1 MSLVTE
7 RRADALKEVQDM
19 CGGHHGWGSASH
31 CCCGEGHAQHSSG
44 YGQRSECHCGCGCHS
59 GRGSGSECCCG
70 GGNFHHGCSGEQPL
84 RFQRRFRSRDDEVAD
99 LEQYL
104 KDLEAEA
111 KGVRERLAEIR
122 GASTAG

>member
-7 RRADALKEVQDM
+7 WRADALKEVQDM
-19 CGGHHGWGSASH
+19 CGGHRGWGSASH
-31 CCCGEGHAQHSSG
+31 CCCGEGHAQHGCDCGGHS
-44 YGQRSECHCGCGCHS
+44 RHECNCGCYSQCGCGC
-59 GRGSGSECCCG
+59 
-70 GGNFHHGCSGEQPL
+70 SGERPL
-84 RFQRRFRSRDDEVAD
+84 RFQRRFRSRDDDVAD

-111 KGVRERLAEIR
+111 KGVRERLAEVR